1 MEKGV
6 LGWTQQLVPINL
18 HLQTSNVYHSMID
31 SCIYIIYTDHYV
43 HIHTTHTCMYVH
55 IWTSVAAA
63 TATQNKLYLVLEVG
77 TESQE
82 HLGVD
87 LW

>member
-1 MEKGV
+1 M
-6 LGWTQQLVPINL
+6 
-18 HLQTSNVYHSMID
+18 YA
-31 SCIYIIYTDHYV
+31 
-43 HIHTTHTCMYVH
+43 HIL
-55 IWTSVAAA
+55 TSVATA
-63 TATQNKLYLVLEVG
+63 TATQNKMYLVLEVG